1 MAYSDFLVKVGNY
14 TIPLG
19 KIKADTYKS
28 VRTVIDLDSY
38 RSADGV
44 LIRNAL
50 PHVPYK
56 LEMNLIPMYN
66 ADLQTIMQNIRSNF
80 ISSIEK
86 KANVTFYDTETDQY
100 ITQEM
105 YMPDI
110 NFQIYGIFDGRI
122 LYDETTI
129 KFIGY

>member
-66 ADLQTIMQNIRSNF
+66 TDLQTIIQNIRNNF

-86 KANVTFYDTETDQY
+86 KANVTFYDMETDQY

>member
-1 MAYSDFLVKVGNY
+1 MAYLGFMVKVGNY
-14 TIPLG
+14 TLPNS

-56 LEMNLIPMYN
+56 LEMNLIPI
-66 ADLQTIMQNIRSNF
+66 LSGIKSNY
-80 ISSIEK
+80 ISPLEK
-86 KANVTFYDTETDQY
+86 KANVTFYDMETDQY

-110 NFQIYGIFDGRI
+110 NFQIYGIFDDRI

>member
-1 MAYSDFLVKVGNY
+1 MAYSDYLVKVGNY

-66 ADLQTIMQNIRSNF
+66 TDLQTIIQNIRSNF

>member
-1 MAYSDFLVKVGNY
+1 MAYSGYMVKVGNY
-14 TIPLG
+14 TLPNS

-38 RSADGV
+38 RDANGV
-44 LIRNAL
+44 LHRNAL
-50 PHVPYK
+50 DHVPYK

-66 ADLQTIMQNIRSNF
+66 EDLQTVLQNIRSNYT
-80 ISSIEK
+80 SSIEK
-86 KANVTFYDTETDQY
+86 KANVTFYDMETDQY

-110 NFQIYGIFDGRI
+110 NFQIYGIFDDRI

>member
-1 MAYSDFLVKVGNY
+1 MAYSNFLVKVGNY
-14 TIPLG
+14 IVPNG

-66 ADLQTIMQNIRSNF
+66 DDLQQILSGIKSNY
-80 ISSIEK
+80 ISPLEK
-86 KANVTFYDTETDQY
+86 KANVTFYDMETDQY

>member
-14 TIPLG
+14 IIPNG

-38 RSADGV
+38 RSADGK

-66 ADLQTIMQNIRSNF
+66 ADLQTVMQNIRNNYTSAL
-80 ISSIEK
+80 EK
-86 KANVTFYDTETDQY
+86 KANVTFYDMETDTY